1 MESSVYILF
10 GLSPEDSPHE
20 ILRKC
25 KQYCSRWTM
34 SSVKARLS
42 TTMSAEEAAVNVGKV
57 FNEGELYLKSAAA
70 MLLDPSARQC
80 YDAWLDALRHPSPEK
95 KKLTRSR
102 LLWFNDTE
110 SRVYFSESM
119 LKILGDGTVSPPPK
133 IPKTSVRVQPQC
145 RVCRCC
151 FKFSEQYLVLHCHCT
166 TRVGHVECLND
177 FVERVNNKCPVCR
190 QHLLKRN
197 QVSKYLFWNVKEKYK
212 FIA

>member
-1 MESSVYILF
+1 MDSSVYKLF
-10 GLSPEDSPHE
+10 GLSPEASPPE

-34 SSVKARLS
+34 SSVKARLC
-42 TTMSAEEAAVNVGKV
+42 TIMPLEEASVSVEKI
-57 FNEGELYLKSAAA
+57 FNDGELYLKSASA

-80 YDAWLDALRHPSPEK
+80 YDAWLDAVNNPSPEK
-95 KKLTRSR
+95 NKLTRSR
-102 LLWFNDTE
+102 LLWFNNTG

-119 LKILGDGTVSPPPK
+119 LKNLTSETVVAPQK
-133 IPKTSVRVQPQC
+133 ISKTSMGSQPRC

-151 FKFSEQYLVLHCHCT
+151 FKFSDKYLVLHCHCT
-166 TRVGHVECLND
+166 TRVGHVDCLNG
-177 FVERVNNKCPVCR
+177 FVDRVKNKCPVCR